1 MKRKSKFA
9 AFMIAAVATFA
20 TLFFTVG
27 KPCYMNHHHACKTH
41 VMHHP
46 DQQEETRYK
55 LETVGVIIDCFFIND
70 SVKSHN
76 NTFSLDKGTIHIWH
90 YLH

>member
-46 DQQEETRYK
+46 DQQEETR
-55 LETVGVIIDCFFIND
+55 
-70 SVKSHN
+70 
-76 NTFSLDKGTIHIWH
+76 
-90 YLH
+90 